1 MSEIPSS
8 GLRIG
13 FHEATRVFAAVLG
26 TDALPIDCLVARLG
40 HADSAE
46 WSAVVLAPRQA
57 LCASAGSA
65 RDAFTAWKDDAKA
78 RFAEAIGDPS
88 LVASA
93 FLDYAAAIAS
103 ALDRGHG
110 MISSMPEAEISQM
123 LDRIGPLLPAD
134 WGTVFSRARQR
145 LGC

>member
-40 HADSAE
+40 DTDSAG
-46 WSAVVLAPRQA
+46 WSAGVLAPRQP

-65 RDAFTAWKDDAKA
+65 RAAFMEWKDDAKA
-78 RFAEAIGDPS
+78 RFAQAVGDPA
-88 LVASA
+88 LVASS
-93 FLDYAAAIAS
+93 FLDYAASIAS

-110 MISSMPEAEISQM
+110 MISSMPEAEIGQM
-123 LDRIGPLLPAD
+123 LDRIGPLLPGE
-134 WGTVFSRARQR
+134 WGAVFSRARQR
-145 LGC
+145 LGR